1 MIRYITLIIL
11 LLTNIV
17 LGGVTK
23 FAPPAFNPPL
33 TLDAVKQGCS
43 TTGIVN
49 LQLVLNLK
57 PGELVQFT
65 LLDGKTYLYIVKS
78 IEINEVEK
86 SVRIYGDGIS
96 AKNSNFG
103 FVFTKNGDIAGA
115 MVLRE
120 EKLTYAIKLN
130 ESIGGYI
137 FEKYIEKLTIQ

>member
-1 MIRYITLIIL
+1 MIKFIL
-11 LLTNIV
+11 LATSLLTMP
-17 LGGVTK
+17 LYGGAKKTSSTY
-23 FAPPAFNPPL
+23 NPPL

-78 IEINEVEK
+78 IEIDETEK
-86 SVRIYGDGIS
+86 SVRVYGDGVS
-96 AKNSNFG
+96 TKNSNFG

-120 EKLTYAIKLN
+120 EKLTYTIKLN

-137 FEKYIEKLTIQ
+137 FEKYIEKLTTQ

>member
-1 MIRYITLIIL
+1 MIRYITLIFL
-11 LLTNIV
+11 VLTNFA

-23 FAPPAFNPPL
+23 SPTAAFNPPL

-43 TTGIVN
+43 TNGIVN

-78 IEINEVEK
+78 IEVSEEEK

-120 EKLTYAIKLN
+120 EKLTYAIRLN
-130 ESIGGYI
+130 ETIGGYI
-137 FEKYIEKLTIQ
+137 FEKYLERLIIQ